1 MRRLSLGSPA
11 PRRARPPRRAAV
23 LLVIAAAAA
32 PRAGAQRSSAPPVAA
47 PSVDTARAA
56 TADDAP
62 DGTALPAAAYGVPDG
77 WDVAPYVGY
86 GARSPVRFWGLTPGR
101 NHLMVGVQFVRAFAR
116 VGAVDVAYAP
126 NVVPLF
132 VLTNNPLPEPDGTA
146 PEPGRQLGRREPSP
160 ACEASRCGP
169 VYGVG
174 AAPLGLRLETRLGS
188 RVRVYGAAAAGL
200 VYFSRNV
207 PVRDARRLNATA
219 EWGGG
224 AVVGAASGVAAQ
236 LGFKY
241 HHLSNAYTAARNP
254 GVDGRV
260 FYAGVLWRVG
270 GRDVRRGTRPS
281 HAAP

>member
-1 MRRLSLGSPA
+1 LGAALALGAGHLSAQATGDTS
-11 PRRARPPRRAAV
+11 AADTV
-23 LLVIAAAAA
+23 RAAA
-32 PRAGAQRSSAPPVAA
+32 PDVPADTAVASRPDSGARTGGA
-47 PSVDTARAA
+47 ARAA
-56 TADDAP
+56 LPA
-62 DGTALPAAAYGVPDG
+62 TALRLG
-77 WDVAPYVGY
+77 WDVAPFVGY
-86 GARSPVRFWGLTPGR
+86 AARSPVRFWGMTPGR
-101 NHLMVGVQFVRAFAR
+101 NHLMLGVQFARAFGQA
-116 VGAVDVAYAP
+116 GPLTVAYAP

-132 VLTNNPLPEPDGTA
+132 VLTNNPRAAA
-146 PEPGRQLGRREPSP
+146 PPPAPPRSGASAAGRAPLR
-160 ACEASRCGP
+160 ACESTRCGP

-270 GRDVRRGTRPS
+270 ARDVRRGARPS
-281 HAAP
+281 RAAP

>member
-1 MRRLSLGSPA
+1 
-11 PRRARPPRRAAV
+11 
-23 LLVIAAAAA
+23 
-32 PRAGAQRSSAPPVAA
+32 
-47 PSVDTARAA
+47 
-56 TADDAP
+56 
-62 DGTALPAAAYGVPDG
+62 
-77 WDVAPYVGY
+77 
-86 GARSPVRFWGLTPGR
+86 
-101 NHLMVGVQFVRAFAR
+101 
-116 VGAVDVAYAP
+116 
-126 NVVPLF
+126 
-132 VLTNNPLPEPDGTA
+132 
-146 PEPGRQLGRREPSP
+146 
-160 ACEASRCGP
+160 

-270 GRDVRRGTRPS
+270 ARDVRRGARPS
-281 HAAP
+281 RAAP

>member
-1 MRRLSLGSPA
+1 M
-11 PRRARPPRRAAV
+11 
-23 LLVIAAAAA
+23 
-32 PRAGAQRSSAPPVAA
+32 
-47 PSVDTARAA
+47 
-56 TADDAP
+56 
-62 DGTALPAAAYGVPDG
+62 
-77 WDVAPYVGY
+77 
-86 GARSPVRFWGLTPGR
+86 TPGR
-101 NHLMVGVQFVRAFAR
+101 NHLMLGVQLAQAFGRAGPLTF
-116 VGAVDVAYAP
+116 AYAP

-132 VLTNNPLPEPDGTA
+132 VLTNNPIAAA
-146 PEPGRQLGRREPSP
+146 PAPRPAAPGARSAGQGPLR
-160 ACEASRCGP
+160 ACESTRCGP

-174 AAPLGLRLETRLGS
+174 VAPAGLRAEARVHPAVRL
-188 RVRVYGAAAAGL
+188 YAAAAAGVAL
-200 VYFSRNV
+200 FSRNV